1 MKRMVGLLVFMA
13 AFAALS
19 GVAKADPLV
28 FTATLSGLNER
39 PQPANSPGTGFAV
52 VTVDGNI
59 MTVTASFSGLV
70 STTSAGAPSGTT
82 AAHIHCC
89 APTTGTAGVATTL
102 PTFPGFPSG
111 VTSGT
116 YTNSFDLTLAS
127 TYNANFI
134 NANGGTVEGARL
146 AFLNGLQA
154 GQAYFNIHSNAFP
167 GGEIRGQLQ
176 PVPEPATL
184 ILLGTGLA
192 GAAMRMRKKRT
203 VDGGKK

>member
-1 MKRMVGLLVFMA
+1 MKRILGLLVCVA

-39 PQPANSPGTGFAV
+39 PQPNNSPGTGSAV
-52 VTVDGNI
+52 VTIDGNI
-59 MTVTASFSGLV
+59 MTITANFSGLV
-70 STTSAGAPSGTT
+70 STTANGSPSGTT

-89 APTTGTAGVATTL
+89 APATGAAGVATTL

-116 YTNSFDLTLAS
+116 YTNTFDLTLAS
-127 TYNANFI
+127 TYNTNFI

-146 AFLNGLQA
+146 AFLNGLLA
-154 GQAYFNIHSNAFP
+154 GQTYLNIHSNAFP

-192 GAAMRMRKKRT
+192 GAAMRMRKKQK
-203 VDGGKK
+203 DGGRE